1 MLVLDAFKGHS
12 TLEINA
18 TITGSSMNI
27 DLVVIPGGM
36 TLQLQV
42 LIIVV
47 NRPFKYHQKQFY
59 SK

>member
-1 MLVLDAFKGHS
+1 MLVLDAFKGHL

-18 TITGSSMNI
+18 AIIGSSMSI

-42 LIIVV
+42 LVV
-47 NRPFKYHQKQFY
+47 EVNGPI
-59 SK
+59 